1 MLHRFR
7 MVIFTQKYFMSKP
20 FSELGI
26 SRELQQGLADLKI
39 TIPTEIQKKTIPVVL
54 NQKEDVV
61 ALAKTGTGKTVAFG
75 LPLLQ

>member
-26 SRELQQGLADLKI
+26 SSELQQGLADLKI

-54 NQKEDVV
+54 NQTEDVV
-61 ALAKTGTGKTVAFG
+61 DRKSVV
-75 LPLLQ
+75 